1 MTILLEARRPASL
14 KQAVE
19 ALRRRETIVLPTDT
33 VYGVGT
39 LAYDAEAV
47 AGLFRVKE
55 RPSEKAI
62 PVFVGNMA
70 ELPRVCGEINPV
82 LLPLL
87 EHYWPGGLTAV
98 LPVSTSLPTVLTNNQ
113 PTVAV
118 RMPDHP
124 VIAELLAM
132 VGEPLA
138 VTSANLSGQ
147 PTPRTA
153 AEIKEQLDGR
163 VTLILDDG
171 PSPLAEPSTILDL
184 TQFPPQILRQGAVQV
199 RAEHLELEL

>member
-1 MTILLEARRPASL
+1 MTILLEAGRPDSL

-33 VYGVGT
+33 VYGVGA
-39 LAYDAEAV
+39 LAYDAAAV
-47 AGLFRVKE
+47 TGLFRVKE

-62 PVFVGNMA
+62 PVFVGSVA
-70 ELPRVCGEINPV
+70 DLPRVCGEIKPV
-82 LLPLL
+82 LLPVL
-87 EHYWPGGLTAV
+87 EYYWPGGLTAV
-98 LPVSTSLPTVLTNNQ
+98 LPASSSLPMVLTNNQ

-118 RMPDHP
+118 RMPNHP
-124 VIAELLAM
+124 VVIELLVL

-153 AEIKEQLDGR
+153 AEIKDQLEGR
-163 VTLILDDG
+163 VALILDDG

-184 TQFPPQILRQGAVQV
+184 TQFPPKILRQGAVQV
-199 RAEHLELEL
+199 APEHLELEG